1 MGLARRTEQTV
12 GAVTVTTRN
21 RTEPNVPV
29 GATVDRDGV
38 YRPIGTESAALSYAD
53 SELANGGSWGSKFP
67 LLLDALSRLGI
78 PKTGQARPGPF
89 ASGSFKFAMRYL
101 WS

>member
-1 MGLARRTEQTV
+1 MPCEKNGTKDVTTRR
-12 GAVTVTTRN
+12 AVTVTSRN

-53 SELANGGSWGSKFP
+53 SELANGGS
-67 LLLDALSRLGI
+67 
-78 PKTGQARPGPF
+78 
-89 ASGSFKFAMRYL
+89 
-101 WS
+101 